1 MGNQK
6 REVRSAFCKKALMLC
21 MVWLSLAAACILFFD
36 SSRLVE
42 NRISFLRRYSSG
54 KHLPM
59 TGAAGGGCAVPW
71 RDCGPMI
78 TTLPHPV
85 SSGGLGE
92 AVECHGE
99 TSERWDSCWRISTFA
114 AGP

>member
-6 REVRSAFCKKALMLC
+6 REVRSVKC

-59 TGAAGGGCAVPW
+59 TGAAGGGCAVPSGVPW
-71 RDCGPMI
+71 GNVG
-78 TTLPHPV
+78 TLGQLLAH
-85 SSGGLGE
+85 
-92 AVECHGE
+92 
-99 TSERWDSCWRISTFA
+99 
-114 AGP
+114 

>member
-6 REVRSAFCKKALMLC
+6 REVRSVKC

-92 AVECHGE
+92 ASGVPWGNVGTLGQLLAH
-99 TSERWDSCWRISTFA
+99 
-114 AGP
+114 